1 MNQPS
6 WVQPTSLA
14 DYFEAMA
21 RAIFVSGMS
30 WKVID
35 AKWDGIR
42 QAFDGFDPKTIAA
55 YTPNDVER
63 LLKDTRI
70 IRNRKKVEAIIRDA
84 GEIIVV
90 DREFGGFKKYLESF
104 ADNDDLVRDLHKRF
118 AFLGESVA
126 HFFLFGMTEPEVSAL
141 AASGYH
147 PGEYYESNPTLKSA
161 IDLISSGIFSNGDR
175 QAFEGFVTSLWR
187 GMIQRRG
194 LARRHQPAA
203 AAPRQHQPHG
213 NAHGN
218 REQRQIQD
226 FEPRAPRQ
234 RLLDRRRYISASDRL
249 LLRSRLHRAPIV
261 ESLSAEASG
270 ANQA

>member
-14 DYFEAMA
+14 AYFEAMV

-42 QAFDGFDPKTIAA
+42 EAFDGFDPKTVAA
-55 YTPNDVER
+55 YTPNDMER

-126 HFFLFGMTEPEVSAL
+126 HFFLFGIGFNWAAQDAWARAHFTESYQ
-141 AASGYH
+141 SH
-147 PGEYYESNPTLKSA
+147 
-161 IDLISSGIFSNGDR
+161 
-175 QAFEGFVTSLWR
+175 
-187 GMIQRRG
+187 
-194 LARRHQPAA
+194 RH
-203 AAPRQHQPHG
+203 
-213 NAHGN
+213 
-218 REQRQIQD
+218 
-226 FEPRAPRQ
+226 F
-234 RLLDRRRYISASDRL
+234 
-249 LLRSRLHRAPIV
+249 HR
-261 ESLSAEASG
+261 
-270 ANQA
+270 